1 MNKPFQNFIETI
13 NFIYPKEIATEDEI
27 KAYKNLRNRN
37 PNESRKKNKRESST
51 SEKESSSSSITLSE
65 IGPRA
70 RNKILFSSDDNE
82 KKKEK
87 LRFGQHENFSFF
99 ESFSREIIFQIF
111 NYHPMFFFNYDVTY
125 LEKTD
130 DNNQIDKEGND
141 IKEKE
146 PNEKNFEIKIIKKD
160 EEKKQVQE
168 EEDKK
173 DTQNKEKNLE
183 EKKDEL
189 KVSIKSEQEK
199 KKDINDKEKSKSDDD
214 KKIKNK
220 KKKNK
225 DKFKSDNDKK
235 NKNKNKAKN
244 KPFFKGD
251 IDILI
256 PDVKPEF
263 LDKILHKKE
272 LAPFIFFNNIKF
284 DLNSDIIGE
293 IKESVSSGDEKHI
306 EQLNKYRKII
316 KRCEKDD
323 VLCYKLGLKKQNQ
336 KILLYVFNS
345 DYKVY
350 LQRMLIYSPLSIK
363 FKELND
369 NSSQVNDLCDLYS
382 KSYMNEKHTKKRTY
396 DFIGEIINSQDP
408 YIFIFIQNILTLYSN
423 INKTGKEK
431 RNNLFENEQ
440 LSDNINQKEKY
451 VKDKS
456 GKNNESEQEDKK
468 TDNKIIE
475 INTTN
480 DNKNKKIKEV
490 DSSEKEE
497 QEVKNM
503 DKKAI
508 KKSDILIDGEKKQQD
523 NLNRRINE
531 PNINMEKAI
540 VNDITKIISPI
551 NKIKDMF
558 YYLIFILLCNLVL
571 ILIIFIK
578 IIFFLK

>member
-1 MNKPFQNFIETI
+1 M
-13 NFIYPKEIATEDEI
+13 
-27 KAYKNLRNRN
+27 
-37 PNESRKKNKRESST
+37 
-51 SEKESSSSSITLSE
+51 
-65 IGPRA
+65 
-70 RNKILFSSDDNE
+70 
-82 KKKEK
+82 
-87 LRFGQHENFSFF
+87 
-99 ESFSREIIFQIF
+99 
-111 NYHPMFFFNYDVTY
+111 
-125 LEKTD
+125 
-130 DNNQIDKEGND
+130 
-141 IKEKE
+141 
-146 PNEKNFEIKIIKKD
+146 
-160 EEKKQVQE
+160 
-168 EEDKK
+168 
-173 DTQNKEKNLE
+173 
-183 EKKDEL
+183 

-369 NSSQVNDLCDLYS
+369 NSSQVNDLCYLYS
-382 KSYMNEKHTKKRTY
+382 KSYINKKHTKKRTY

-480 DNKNKKIKEV
+480 VNKNKKIKEV

>member
-160 EEKKQVQE
+160 AEQEKV
-168 EEDKK
+168 EDKK

-199 KKDINDKEKSKSDDD
+199 KKDKNDKEKSKSDDD
-214 KKIKNK
+214 KKIKTK

-235 NKNKNKAKN
+235 NKNKNKAKK

-293 IKESVSSGDEKHI
+293 IKESVTSGDEKHI

-323 VLCYKLGLKKQNQ
+323 LLCYKLGLKKQNQ

-382 KSYMNEKHTKKRTY
+382 KSYMNERHTKKRTF
-396 DFIGEIINSQDP
+396 DFIGEIIKSQEP

-423 INKTGKEK
+423 INKTGKEE

-440 LSDNINQKEKY
+440 ISEKMNQKEKI
-451 VKDKS
+451 KTLNDKS
-456 GKNNESEQEDKK
+456 GKNNEREKEDKK

-475 INTTN
+475 INTTHN
-480 DNKNKKIKEV
+480 NKNINEV
-490 DSSEKEE
+490 DSSKKED
-497 QEVKNM
+497 QEVKNT
-503 DKKAI
+503 DIKAI
-508 KKSDILIDGEKKQQD
+508 KKSDILRDGEKKQQYD
-523 NLNRRINE
+523 LNRGSNE
-531 PNINMEKAI
+531 QILNRENAI
-540 VNDITKIISPI
+540 INDI
-551 NKIKDMF
+551 NKNIAQITADIHEIKNMF
-558 YYLIFILLCNLVL
+558 FGLIVVLIFILVL
-571 ILIIFIK
+571 MLIK
-578 IIFFLK
+578 

>member
-13 NFIYPKEIATEDEI
+13 NFIYPKEIATEDEN

-65 IGPRA
+65 IVPRA
-70 RNKILFSSDDNE
+70 RNKIIFSSDDNE

-111 NYHPMFFFNYDVTY
+111 NYYPMFFFNYDATY

-130 DNNQIDKEGND
+130 GNNKIDKEGND
-141 IKEKE
+141 RKEKK

-189 KVSIKSEQEK
+189 IVSIKNKLEK
-199 KKDINDKEKSKSDDD
+199 KKGKYDKEKSKSDDD

-284 DLNSDIIGE
+284 NLNSDIIGE
-293 IKESVSSGDEKHI
+293 IKESISSGDEKHI

-323 VLCYKLGLKKQNQ
+323 VLCYKLGLKKHNQ

-345 DYKVY
+345 DYKEY
-350 LQRMLIYSPLSIK
+350 LQRMLIYNSLSNR

-369 NSSQVNDLCDLYS
+369 YSSQAKDLCDLYS
-382 KSYMNEKHTKKRTY
+382 KSYMNEKHTKKRTF
-396 DFIGEIINSQDP
+396 DFIGEIIKSQEP

-423 INKTGKEK
+423 INKKGKEE

-440 LSDNINQKEKY
+440 ISEKINQKEKI
-451 VKDKS
+451 KTLNDKS
-456 GKNNESEQEDKK
+456 GKNNEREKEDKK

-475 INTTN
+475 INTTHN
-480 DNKNKKIKEV
+480 NKNINEV
-490 DSSEKEE
+490 DSSEKED

-503 DKKAI
+503 DIKTI
-508 KKSDILIDGEKKQQD
+508 KKSDILRDGEKKQQYD
-523 NLNRRINE
+523 LNRGSNE
-531 PNINMEKAI
+531 QILNRENAI
-540 VNDITKIISPI
+540 INDI
-551 NKIKDMF
+551 NKNIAQITADIHEIKNMF
-558 YYLIFILLCNLVL
+558 FGLIVVLIFILVL
-571 ILIIFIK
+571 MLIK
-578 IIFFLK
+578 

>member
-37 PNESRKKNKRESST
+37 PNESGKKNKRESST

-111 NYHPMFFFNYDVTY
+111 NYHPMFFFNYDATY

-160 EEKKQVQE
+160 AEQEKV
-168 EEDKK
+168 EDKK
-173 DTQNKEKNLE
+173 ETQNKEKNLE

-235 NKNKNKAKN
+235 NKNKNKAKK

-293 IKESVSSGDEKHI
+293 IKESVTSGDEKHI

-323 VLCYKLGLKKQNQ
+323 LLCYKLGLKKQNQ

-350 LQRMLIYSPLSIK
+350 LQRMLIYNSLSNR

-369 NSSQVNDLCDLYS
+369 YSSQAKDLCDLYS
-382 KSYMNEKHTKKRTY
+382 KSYMNERHTKKRTF
-396 DFIGEIINSQDP
+396 DFIEEIIKSQEP

-423 INKTGKEK
+423 INKTGKEE

-440 LSDNINQKEKY
+440 ISEKINQKEKI
-451 VKDKS
+451 KTLNDKS
-456 GKNNESEQEDKK
+456 GKNNEREKEDKK

-475 INTTN
+475 INTTHN
-480 DNKNKKIKEV
+480 NKNINEV
-490 DSSEKEE
+490 DSSKKED
-497 QEVKNM
+497 QEVKNT
-503 DKKAI
+503 DIKAI
-508 KKSDILIDGEKKQQD
+508 KKSDILRDGEKKQQYD
-523 NLNRRINE
+523 LNRGSNE
-531 PNINMEKAI
+531 QILNRENAI
-540 VNDITKIISPI
+540 INDI
-551 NKIKDMF
+551 NKNIAQITADIHEIKNMF
-558 YYLIFILLCNLVL
+558 FGLIVVLIFILVL
-571 ILIIFIK
+571 MLIK
-578 IIFFLK
+578 